1 MDTFDFK
8 KYIAD
13 NPLLKENILSEEEI
27 AQDISAELKKGL
39 AALQSQVK
47 SVKPSPKDEEVNEI
61 GIVGIS
67 SLIVG
72 APGLVKLLGNVANG
86 VTDIIK
92 KGTDSAIFD
101 KSTYKKGGGKN
112 LTQTKWGKA
121 IINFGEKFEE
131 LYIDSISGW
140 LQAAFPSKYKGQDPH
155 NKETKL
161 WEDAHKI
168 YAGLLIAGAIGA
180 GYEAVNA
187 HNALMAGFEGGSA
200 GLKGKEV
207 VDLAKQIAAV

>member
-1 MDTFDFK
+1 MDTFDYK
-8 KYIAD
+8 SYIAN

-27 AQDISAELKKGL
+27 AQDISLELKKGL

-47 SVKPSPKDEEVNEI
+47 SVKPSPKDEEINEI
-61 GIVGIS
+61 GVIGIS

-86 VTDIIK
+86 VADVVK
-92 KGTDSAIFD
+92 KGTDSAVFD
-101 KSTYKKGGGKN
+101 KSTYKKGGGEN
-112 LTQTKWGKA
+112 LTQTKVGKA
-121 IINFGEKFEE
+121 LVDFGEKWEE
-131 LYIDSISGW
+131 LYVDSIGGW
-140 LQAAFPSKYKGQDPH
+140 LKAAFPSKYEGQDPH
-155 NKETKL
+155 DKGSELYK
-161 WEDAHKI
+161 ASHKV
-168 YAGLLIAGAIGA
+168 YAGLLVAGAIGA

-207 VDLAKQIAAV
+207 VDLAKKIAAV